1 MLTYNKKVKFNLDS
15 ESWSTPA
22 YNFKNDLLVAADR
35 SGHIYCFNLLNN
47 KLAWRKKLGPMITAS
62 PILGDVNGDGVDEIL
77 IGVEKTGRFLCLDLN
92 GHILWECFCGSS
104 IRSTAQTFYSEKLNA
119 TCVAVAGYGNHMFCL
134 HGKTGKLLWKTFL
147 GKHLYSGA
155 LGVVS
160 TPLIADVDGDG
171 EMEIVIGSRNK
182 MVLCLASFSGKMK
195 WHYMIYSDPDSSPS
209 LAWINKTPYIFIGG
223 GEFTNGLGDS
233 SVHAIHGLTGKRI
246 WKTKLKGGLDSCPV
260 IRDIDNDGRFE
271 VVITSLA
278 DFSCYALDAISGD
291 VKWKTTF
298 SKSKKCIGSGEICFT
313 KEKYFTGD
321 AICRSY
327 TTPLILEH
335 KHRGSLIL
343 VGSNSGEILL
353 LDKDGKVKKFIKKD
367 SLVRASMVGYNQGN
381 YSTIFFIS
389 GNTICSLKIEGVNK
403 QIRNQFDTLNNSYID
418 SNNILNTNN
427 KIRKEFLRIYKIGA
441 FYFYLIIIDFL
452 QFTLRMVDIK
462 LKLPFKFLT
471 RSKVQKYE

>member
-1 MLTYNKKVKFNLDS
+1 M
-15 ESWSTPA
+15 
-22 YNFKNDLLVAADR
+22 
-35 SGHIYCFNLLNN
+35 
-47 KLAWRKKLGPMITAS
+47 
-62 PILGDVNGDGVDEIL
+62 
-77 IGVEKTGRFLCLDLN
+77 
-92 GHILWECFCGSS
+92 
-104 IRSTAQTFYSEKLNA
+104 
-119 TCVAVAGYGNHMFCL
+119 
-134 HGKTGKLLWKTFL
+134 
-147 GKHLYSGA
+147 
-155 LGVVS
+155 
-160 TPLIADVDGDG
+160 
-171 EMEIVIGSRNK
+171 
-182 MVLCLASFSGKMK
+182 
-195 WHYMIYSDPDSSPS
+195 
-209 LAWINKTPYIFIGG
+209 
-223 GEFTNGLGDS
+223 
-233 SVHAIHGLTGKRI
+233 
-246 WKTKLKGGLDSCPV
+246 
-260 IRDIDNDGRFE
+260 
-271 VVITSLA
+271 
-278 DFSCYALDAISGD
+278 
-291 VKWKTTF
+291 
-298 SKSKKCIGSGEICFT
+298 
-313 KEKYFTGD
+313 
-321 AICRSY
+321 
-327 TTPLILEH
+327 EH